1 MFKKASIDGSSF
13 IYGSRNTK
21 QQGLTAYQGFN
32 EEIEKEKKI
41 FLHFPDWLKLFL
53 DFVSCTCKKC
63 PIHKKYSYTTI
74 VRHDIYTS
82 LLIIND
88 LILTFH

>member
-32 EEIEKEKKI
+32 EETEKEKKI
-41 FLHFPDWLKLFL
+41 FLHLPDWLKLFWTL
-53 DFVSCTCKKC
+53 SVARVKNVPFTKST
-63 PIHKKYSYTTI
+63 
-74 VRHDIYTS
+74 
-82 LLIIND
+82 
-88 LILTFH
+88 LILQLLDMTFTRHC

>member
-32 EEIEKEKKI
+32 EETEKEK
-41 FLHFPDWLKLFL
+41 
-53 DFVSCTCKKC
+53 
-63 PIHKKYSYTTI
+63 
-74 VRHDIYTS
+74 
-82 LLIIND
+82 
-88 LILTFH
+88 

>member
-1 MFKKASIDGSSF
+1 MFKKASIDGLSF
-13 IYGSRNTK
+13 IYGSRNTR

-32 EEIEKEKKI
+32 EEKEKKI
-41 FLHFPDWLKLFL
+41 FLYQTFAWPVKAFL
-53 DFVSCTCKKC
+53 EVVSCTCKKW